1 MIVTIIILPASTIL
15 SSTIKDKFAYTGLR
29 PIAPVG
35 AASRTRV
42 LARALWGWGTQPWN
56 TVVTILVFPVYLI
69 DPSFGSANH
78 TAYVQFG
85 TCSWSA

>member
-1 MIVTIIILPASTIL
+1 MPGHRGRHSRLR
-15 SSTIKDKFAYTGLR
+15 TGPPR
-29 PIAPVG
+29 PGPPIAPVD

-56 TVVTILVFPVYLI
+56 TVVTILVFPVYLVG
-69 DPSFGSANH
+69 PSFGSANH